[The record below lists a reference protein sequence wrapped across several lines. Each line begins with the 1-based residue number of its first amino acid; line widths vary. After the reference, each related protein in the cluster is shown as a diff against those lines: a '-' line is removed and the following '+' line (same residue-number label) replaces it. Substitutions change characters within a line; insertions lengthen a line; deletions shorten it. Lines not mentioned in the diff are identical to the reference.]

1 MLNLKIA
8 IVDDNENDSKA
19 LEESILRFSSE
30 NKDLFS
36 IHITCFNRGINFVEP
51 FDDTFDAVFL
61 DIDMPV
67 MNGLETAKKIREL
80 GSEMNIYFVTNYASL
95 AIDGYGVGALDFVV
109 KPIKDVDVSRAI
121 EKLVDKINEESSVE
135 KIVIRVKSGYR
146 TIKVNTIKYI
156 EVNTHDVYYY
166 TTGEIYKTRE
176 ALKDIEKSI
185 HNPNFVKCSSSY
197 LINLDFVDAIDKD
210 DVRIDGKRIK
220 IARTRKK
227 EFLNAFLEKYK

>member
-1 MLNLKIA
+1 
-8 IVDDNENDSKA
+8 
-19 LEESILRFSSE
+19 
-30 NKDLFS
+30 
-36 IHITCFNRGINFVEP
+36 
-51 FDDTFDAVFL
+51 
-61 DIDMPV
+61 
-67 MNGLETAKKIREL
+67 
-80 GSEMNIYFVTNYASL
+80 MNIYFVTNYASL

>member
-1 MLNLKIA
+1 MLTFA
-8 IVDDNENDSKA
+8 ICDDNLHFADSFRRKIYE
-19 LEESILRFSSE
+19 LCVKYVPETIDCRVLGVFTSGTDL
-30 NKDLFS
+30 KDFMDNNPISVL
-36 IHITCFNRGINFVEP
+36 
-51 FDDTFDAVFL
+51 FL

-156 EVNTHDVYYY
+156 EVNTHDV
-166 TTGEIYKTRE
+166 
-176 ALKDIEKSI
+176 
-185 HNPNFVKCSSSY
+185 
-197 LINLDFVDAIDKD
+197 
-210 DVRIDGKRIK
+210 
-220 IARTRKK
+220 
-227 EFLNAFLEKYK
+227 